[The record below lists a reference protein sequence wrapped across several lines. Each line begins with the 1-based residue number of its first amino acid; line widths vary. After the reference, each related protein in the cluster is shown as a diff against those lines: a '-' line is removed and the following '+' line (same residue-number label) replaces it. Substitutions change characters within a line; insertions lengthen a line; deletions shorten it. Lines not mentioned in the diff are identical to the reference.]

1 MSTKINDTA
10 NASENIR
17 TSVTEVA
24 AASEKVAEGSESL
37 SGLSAQLQ
45 DELAFFNAGEGT
57 SDSVGKKGLALSA
70 KH

>member
-24 AASEKVAEGSESL
+24 AASEKVAEGSEVL
-37 SGLSAQLQ
+37 SGLAGQLQ
-45 DELAFFNAGEGT
+45 EELAFFNTGED
-57 SDSVGKKGLALSA
+57 DSKDKKKGLKALPA
-70 KH
+70 R